1 MVPLAPPHPTAFR
14 LPDFLYV
21 RCLFFSASV
30 GGGVSESSRCK
41 YMEGKKKVAVGGH
54 VGSGEAASAVKTVR
68 NGQVT
73 RAKTGVDADIA
84 KVF

>member
-1 MVPLAPPHPTAFR
+1 
-14 LPDFLYV
+14 
-21 RCLFFSASV
+21 
-30 GGGVSESSRCK
+30 
-41 YMEGKKKVAVGGH
+41 MEEKKVAVGGH

-73 RAKTGVDADIA
+73 RAKTGVDADLA

>member
-1 MVPLAPPHPTAFR
+1 MVLLAPPPPSDSQTSCT
-14 LPDFLYV
+14 LDV
-21 RCLFFSASV
+21 WFFSASV

-41 YMEGKKKVAVGGH
+41 YMEEKKVAVGGH

-73 RAKTGVDADIA
+73 RAKTGVDADLA